1 MKCTTYCG
9 PPCSMCAIRICWHY
23 AYIFAAVEELPAEE
37 EETVCLGTSL
47 IAAKRQ
53 VWHLWEAVAK
63 LQDEDDLSYRNF
75 LRMNVA
81 HFREV
86 LTWVGPR
93 IQRQDA
99 SFRRCIPPVQRLAIT
114 LCYLATGDS
123 SLALQYN
130 LRVAYNTVSELVYE
144 TCEAIIAEM
153 MADVLHCPTIL
164 EE

>member
-1 MKCTTYCG
+1 M
-9 PPCSMCAIRICWHY
+9 
-23 AYIFAAVEELPAEE
+23 
-37 EETVCLGTSL
+37 
-47 IAAKRQ
+47 
-53 VWHLWEAVAK
+53 
-63 LQDEDDLSYRNF
+63 
-75 LRMNVA
+75 A

-153 MADVLHCPTIL
+153 MADVLHCQTTTEEWKELHRSLLTTGISKNATGALDGKHITIHYPPGDGFKYFNYKGFHSIVL
-164 EE
+164 FSLVGSNCKFLSIDVGICDA